1 MRLTKR
7 SWSINLAVA
16 ASQRSEEFNKVG
28 AVVCQ
33 ADGVV
38 IGLGYNGPPPGV
50 DLEATSRDERRP
62 YVIHAEANALRL
74 TTPQIASGGWL
85 STSMHPCAECVKLAA
100 AYGIRE
106 INWKHELDWSIYDR
120 AAIQLVA
127 FRTNVRLI
135 QDQGDHHA

>member
-7 SWSINLAVA
+7 SWSINLAVTA
-16 ASQRSEEFNKVG
+16 ATRSEEFHKVG
-28 AVVCQ
+28 AVVCR

-38 IGLGYNGPPPGV
+38 LGVGYNGPPPGV

-74 TTPQIASGGWL
+74 TTPQDATGGWL
-85 STSMHPCAECVKLAA
+85 ATSMHPCAECIKLAA
-100 AYGIRE
+100 AYGITE
-106 INWKHELDWSIYDR
+106 INWKHELDWSVYDR

-127 FRTNVRLI
+127 FRTGVRLI
-135 QDQGDHHA
+135 PDQGVTYA